1 MTLQDCLKKIYYS
14 LGGDPMDVL
23 FENDINRLLLAI
35 AALKIGAAIQTA
47 QELPAAP
54 EEDGAYTLTV
64 TVADGEAT
72 YSWEAAA
79 EE

>member
-23 FENDINRLLLAI
+23 LENDINRLLLAI
-35 AALKIGAAIQTA
+35 AALKVGAAIQTA

-54 EEDGAYTLTV
+54 EDDGAYVLTV
-64 TVADGEAT
+64 TVADGGAT
-72 YSWEAAA
+72 YSWESTG
-79 EE
+79 E